1 MCSIVDILASIVN
14 VCEIVN
20 LNECGRVFSTAKKEK
35 KLRER
40 ERERQRERPGNHVG
54 YE

>member
-20 LNECGRVFSTAKKEK
+20 LNECGRVFSTAKKK
-35 KLRER
+35 KSSER
-40 ERERQRERPGNHVG
+40 ERERPGNHVG

>member
-1 MCSIVDILASIVN
+1 MCSIVDILASVVI

-20 LNECGRVFSTAKKEK
+20 LNECERVFSTAKKEK
-35 KLRER
+35 KAQR